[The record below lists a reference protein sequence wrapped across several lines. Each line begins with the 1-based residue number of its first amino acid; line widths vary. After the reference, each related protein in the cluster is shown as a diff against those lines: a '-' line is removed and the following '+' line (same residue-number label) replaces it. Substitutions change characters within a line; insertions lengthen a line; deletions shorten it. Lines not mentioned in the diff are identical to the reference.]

1 MKKTAESKSATKA
14 DKGRF
19 FRCMFK
25 IGVIGFGGG
34 TALIPVI
41 EEEVTKAH
49 HFVSKEA
56 YDKDVVAAAITPGA
70 LPVEIAAG
78 LGKEVGGLSGM
89 LSAALLMAL
98 PGCLFTFII
107 LAVLSG
113 VNRLVLTITDCLSIG
128 ITAFICTL
136 LIAYVTSTYRDAAA
150 DGKRGSRIAAIAVI
164 AGVFVLTCG
173 KNLFKIL
180 NLPGSPL
187 FTLDTLSVLGLA
199 FFGIFFTRG
208 RRDVRKIAVAA
219 AVGLAF
225 IFTKGRL
232 HHIFGF
238 AMAALGAWGL
248 VPEVKRARSEIEEPK
263 TIFHKWLKEM
273 AVWGGL
279 ILTALILTL
288 IVTGKNPVFV
298 LKGLLSS
305 LMSFGGGDAYLS
317 VAEGLF
323 VQTGTISAGHFY
335 GNLIPVSN
343 LLPGSILCKVLSGT
357 GYYVGYGVRHSLFD
371 AGLLWFA
378 GFLVAVAGSG
388 FTFGTVRLIYESLS
402 ELDVFKCLSK
412 WIRPIVAGLL
422 LNICLSLI
430 SQNLSTG
437 VTLGISSGAAAAI
450 TAGILGI
457 NLTLLYR
464 RRARSGVMI
473 VFSAVA
479 GMLTAGSLV
488 LL

>member
-41 EEEVTKAH
+41 EEEVTKDN

-98 PGCLFTFII
+98 PGCLLTFII

-208 RRDVRKIAVAA
+208 RRDVRKIAVAC

-248 VPEVKRARSEIEEPK
+248 VPEIQKARSEIEEPK

-450 TAGILGI
+450 TAGILTI
-457 NLTLLYR
+457 NLAMLYR
-464 RRARSGVMI
+464 RKAKSGVMI

>member
-41 EEEVTKAH
+41 EEEVTKDN

-136 LIAYVTSTYRDAAA
+136 LIAYVVRTYREGGGDRRTA
-150 DGKRGSRIAAIAVI
+150 AVI
-164 AGVFVLTCG
+164 AGVFALTCG
-173 KNLFKIL
+173 KNLFTIL
-180 NLPGSPL
+180 GIKGVPAVS
-187 FTLDTLSVLGLA
+187 LDTLSVLGLA
-199 FFGIFFTRG
+199 FFVIFFTKG
-208 RRDVRKIAVAA
+208 KFDIKKGLAVAGVAA
-219 AVGLAF
+219 AFLFGKEALRLAA
-225 IFTKGRL
+225 IA
-232 HHIFGF
+232 
-238 AMAALGAWGL
+238 AMAALGGWGL
-248 VPEVKRARSEIEEPK
+248 AADIRSAQGAIAKPGQ
-263 TIFHKWLKEM
+263 FGRKWALEM
-273 AVWGGL
+273 AIWGSL
-279 ILTALILTL
+279 LAVAAALTFA
-288 IVTGKNPVFV
+288 VTGRSPLFV
-298 LKGLLSS
+298 LRGLLSS
-305 LMSFGGGDAYLS
+305 LISFGGGDAYLS
-317 VAEGLF
+317 VAEGMF

>member
-1 MKKTAESKSATKA
+1 MKKTAETPSAKISE
-14 DKGRF
+14 KRRF
-19 FRCMFK
+19 FRCMLK
-25 IGVIGFGGG
+25 IGAIGFGGG

-41 EEEVTKAH
+41 EEEVTKEH

-98 PGCLFTFII
+98 PGCLFTFVI

-113 VNRLVLTITDCLSIG
+113 VNRMVLTLTDCLSIG

-136 LIAYVTSTYRDAAA
+136 LIAYVASTYRDAAA
-150 DGKRGSRIAAIAVI
+150 GSGKRKIAALAVI
-164 AGVFVLTCG
+164 AGVFILTCG
-173 KNLFKIL
+173 NNLFKIL

-208 RRDVRKIAVAA
+208 ERNLKKIMIAC

-225 IFTKGRL
+225 IFTQGRV
-232 HHIFGF
+232 HRIIGF
-238 AMAALGAWGL
+238 VMAALGAWGL
-248 VPEVKRARSEIEEPK
+248 IPEIKRAKTEIANPK
-263 TIFHKWLKEM
+263 AIFKTWLKEM
-273 AVWGGL
+273 AVWGSL
-279 ILTALILTL
+279 ILAALMLTL

-298 LKGLLSS
+298 FKGLLSS

-357 GYYVGYGVRHSLFD
+357 GYYVGYGVRGSLFD

-402 ELDVFKCLSK
+402 ELQVFKCLSQ

-430 SQNLSTG
+430 SQNLATG

-450 TAGILGI
+450 TAGILCI
-457 NLTLLYR
+457 NLALLYR
-464 RRARSGVMI
+464 RKAKSGVMI

-479 GMLTAGSLV
+479 GMITAGSLV